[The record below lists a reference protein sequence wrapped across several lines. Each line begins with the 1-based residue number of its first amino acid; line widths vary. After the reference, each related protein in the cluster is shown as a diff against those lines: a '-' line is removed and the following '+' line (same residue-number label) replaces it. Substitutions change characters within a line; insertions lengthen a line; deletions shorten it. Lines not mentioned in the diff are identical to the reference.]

1 MQRKLISFDWAIK
14 RILRSKTNFEILEGF
29 LSELLKEDITILE
42 VLESE
47 ANKEAQKDKFN
58 RIEMKVKNHK
68 DEIILIEI
76 QYDREMDYLQR
87 ILYASSKTITEHIK
101 ESNSYL
107 QVVKVI
113 SISILYFNFRDG
125 DDYIYYGTNTF
136 LGSHTKH
143 NVQSNKQQKFSNVPN
158 VKSLYPEYYIIK
170 IRNFDDNIKDNLD
183 EWINFLKNATIP
195 ENPHAKGLL
204 KAKETLDVLKMD
216 AKERAEYEQY
226 LKGLHDQ
233 ASAYEST
240 YVVGKIDGLKEG
252 IEQGVKQG
260 IEQEL
265 EQGVKQGIEQGK
277 NEEKI
282 KIAKNLLDILDN
294 KTIALKIGLD
304 EDFIESLRAKI

>member
-1 MQRKLISFDWAIK
+1 
-14 RILRSKTNFEILEGF
+14 
-29 LSELLKEDITILE
+29 
-42 VLESE
+42 
-47 ANKEAQKDKFN
+47 
-58 RIEMKVKNHK
+58 
-68 DEIILIEI
+68 
-76 QYDREMDYLQR
+76 
-87 ILYASSKTITEHIK
+87 
-101 ESNSYL
+101 
-107 QVVKVI
+107 
-113 SISILYFNFRDG
+113 
-125 DDYIYYGTNTF
+125 
-136 LGSHTKH
+136 
-143 NVQSNKQQKFSNVPN
+143 
-158 VKSLYPEYYIIK
+158 
-170 IRNFDDNIKDNLD
+170 
-183 EWINFLKNATIP
+183 
-195 ENPHAKGLL
+195 
-204 KAKETLDVLKMD
+204 MD